1 MPNHKPKMPSS
12 ATLRSTA
19 APFQLSPSL
28 NHLMIPLQT
37 WLAQNTYSD
46 RLAVGGL
53 IFHPTTNHTRL
64 LILQR
69 ANNESAF
76 PNVWEIPGGTCEA
89 ADETILHSLAR
100 EIREEKHL
108 TLQTILD
115 QVGDVEHLVLKG
127 KWWSKICFL
136 VKVDLGDRGERAQV
150 SLRPEEH
157 QAVRWASRV
166 EVERVLVM
174 TEGQRDI
181 MLRGFDLLEL
191 SDNLHLQ
198 SDRGLEMES
207 SAFAV

>member
-1 MPNHKPKMPSS
+1 MPDHKHKMPSS
-12 ATLRSTA
+12 TTSPSTA
-19 APFQLSPSL
+19 TPFQLSPSL
-28 NHLMIPLQT
+28 NHLLIPLKT

-46 RLAVGGL
+46 RLVVGGL
-53 IFHPTTNHTRL
+53 IFHPTANPARL

-89 ADETILHSLAR
+89 SDETIVHSLAR
-100 EIREEKHL
+100 EIYEETHL
-108 TLQTILD
+108 TLQTVLD
-115 QVGDVEHLVLKG
+115 QIGDVEHLVLKG

-136 VKVDLGDRGERAQV
+136 VKVNLGDSGERAQV
-150 SLRPEEH
+150 SFRPEEH
-157 QAVRWASRV
+157 QAFRWASRA
-166 EVERVLVM
+166 EVERVPVM

-198 SDRGLEMES
+198 E
-207 SAFAV
+207 